1 MGHITDSD
9 ASHRPPF
16 GCQLVLGFLVLDALD
31 RVIELGRWLWA
42 YHQTTLSQPLGSHAV
57 NIPVFGLWILVDIL
71 LAILLVL
78 RTRFGRWFTVV
89 IFGLHAGYLAH
100 VLGWTSPEL
109 WMMVGSW
116 GRGRVAL
123 TLVIDVALMA
133 YLLGP
138 TARAWLN
145 VR

>member
-1 MGHITDSD
+1 
-9 ASHRPPF
+9 
-16 GCQLVLGFLVLDALD
+16 
-31 RVIELGRWLWA
+31 
-42 YHQTTLSQPLGSHAV
+42 
-57 NIPVFGLWILVDIL
+57 
-71 LAILLVL
+71 
-78 RTRFGRWFTVV
+78 
-89 IFGLHAGYLAH
+89 
-100 VLGWTSPEL
+100 
-109 WMMVGSW
+109 MMVGSW